1 MCADFTWTSSQTIT
15 FDPGEKYIRNIVN
28 IVNDEAIESTES
40 LTISLTNPQPPDAV
54 LSLGSTTII
63 IINDDFRKFLFCFTT
78 FAIEN
83 LCMCAPSTAH
93 IRFEQERYTTSEAAG
108 SIDVCITVLTG
119 PVIDSLTVAIE
130 MMPSSATGKQKLIK
144 VDYFC
149 FQ

>member
-1 MCADFTWTSSQTIT
+1 MD
-15 FDPGEKYIRNIVN
+15 
-28 IVNDEAIESTES
+28 DEAIEHTES

-78 FAIEN
+78 FAIET

-130 MMPSSATGKQKLIK
+130 MNSTK
-144 VDYFC
+144 VQNPRRRNICYVIIHVYVENC
-149 FQ
+149 RKIHVLSQ